1 VKEDL
6 LIPLIGAIAVALI
19 GGGISLALA
28 ILAKDQKTSEFR
40 QAWIDGLRDDVS
52 KLVAHFMVV
61 ASISK
66 ITKKLSQEK
75 ISEYVLSKENDFIEI
90 ALLINR
96 IRLRMNKDE
105 HKEFLKLISETDGIG
120 SDPERYE
127 ALIESIV
134 VQSQA
139 ILKSEWRRVKRG
151 EISFQILKW
160 GSAVVF
166 FASCAVGISFYLGYF
181 EIIRLNTN

>member
-1 VKEDL
+1 
-6 LIPLIGAIAVALI
+6 VALI

-66 ITKKLSQEK
+66 IINKLSQEK

-90 ALLINR
+90 ALLVNR

-120 SDPERYE
+120 SNPERYE
-127 ALIESIV
+127 ALIENVV

-151 EISFQILKW
+151 EVSFQVLKW
-160 GSAVVF
+160 GSATVF
-166 FASCAVGISFYLGYF
+166 FASCAVGISFYLDFF
-181 EIIRLNTN
+181 EVVRVHTS

>member
-1 VKEDL
+1 MKEDL

-66 ITKKLSQEK
+66 ITKNLSQEK

-105 HKEFLKLISETDGIG
+105 HKEFLKLISDTDGIG

-166 FASCAVGISFYLGYF
+166 FASCAFGISFYLGHF